1 MLKKIILGIVV
12 VIVAFVALAGIK
24 ALQIRSLIAFASTF
38 KPPPEAVASSVVK
51 AEKWSDT
58 LPTVGSISAV
68 QGVKITAEIPGT
80 VSHIAFESGATVAQ
94 GDLLVSMDVSAEEA
108 QLRALE
114 AQTQLAQTSL
124 TRVKSLREEKTVSQA
139 ELDQAEASMK
149 QTQANADAVRAAI
162 AKKVIRA
169 PFAGRLGIR
178 QINAGQYL
186 EAGKSIVSLQSLAP
200 VYGDFSLPQQEL
212 ARIKTGL
219 TVRATSDTYPDK
231 PFIGT
236 LTAINPDL
244 DAMTRSIR
252 VQATFANVEQLLRPG
267 MFARLEIVFAEER
280 DVLTIPSTSILSAP
294 YGDSVYVIESKASTN
309 GAPSELVVRQQFVR
323 VGRSRGDFIS
333 VVSGLKAG
341 ERVVTSGIFKLRN
354 GATVVENNEMTPA
367 SNKKPNPS
375 DS

>member
-1 MLKKIILGIVV
+1 MLKKIILGLVV

-24 ALQIRSLIAFASTF
+24 ALQIGSLKAFASTF
-38 KPPPEAVASSVVK
+38 KQPAESVSSSVVK
-51 AEKWSDT
+51 GEKWPDT

-80 VSHIAFESGATVAQ
+80 VTKIAFESGATVAQ
-94 GDLLVSMDVSAEEA
+94 GDLLVSMDVSAEDA

-178 QINAGQYL
+178 QVNTGQYL
-186 EAGKSIVSLQSLAP
+186 EAGKFIVSLQSLAP

-212 ARIKTGL
+212 ARLKTGL

-231 PFIGT
+231 QFTGK

-244 DAMTRSIR
+244 DAMTRSVR
-252 VQATFANVEQLLRPG
+252 VQATFENADQMLRPG
-267 MFARLEIVFAEER
+267 MFARLEIIFTEER
-280 DVLTIPSTSILSAP
+280 DVLTIPATSILSAP
-294 YGDSVYVIESKASTN
+294 YGDSVYVIEPKAATN
-309 GAPSELVVRQQFVR
+309 GTPATLVVRQQFVR
-323 VGRSRGDFIS
+323 VGHSRGDFIS
-333 VVSGLKAG
+333 ITSGLKVG

-354 GATVVENNEMTPA
+354 GATVVENNEMSPA